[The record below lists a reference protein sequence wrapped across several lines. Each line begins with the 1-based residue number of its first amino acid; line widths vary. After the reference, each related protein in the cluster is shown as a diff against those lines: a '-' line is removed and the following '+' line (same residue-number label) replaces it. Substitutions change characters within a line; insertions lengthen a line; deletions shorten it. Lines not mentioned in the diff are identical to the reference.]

1 MTMDEQLA
9 PARAPEAALTP
20 GSQLADLQQRLTRS
34 EEALALLKAQ
44 RAEDLARL
52 AEISRTRDLLES
64 RAAAQME
71 IVSRT
76 QAKGRETEKL
86 IEALEQ
92 RAGSGRFGPVD
103 GESDD
108 FVRPLAGFGG
118 KSWKGR
124 QSEAQWFERTIE
136 LARSTHKAG
145 DLVAAQILFDA
156 ALLLNQSPSLWTELA
171 HVLREQELFTGAER
185 AYDRALASDPD
196 NAENLFLAGFCAE
209 KAGRKEAAARRYD
222 AALSKDPSLVDRYDH
237 LKDFNARLFD

>member
-1 MTMDEQLA
+1 MMMDEQLA
-9 PARAPEAALTP
+9 PARAPEAALSP
-20 GSQLADLQQRLTRS
+20 DRQIFDLQQRLMRS
-34 EEALALLKAQ
+34 EEALTLVKAQ
-44 RAEDLARL
+44 RASDIARL
-52 AEISRTRDLLES
+52 AEVSRTRDLLEG

-71 IVSRT
+71 IVSKT

-92 RAGSGRFGPVD
+92 RAGSGRFGPAD
-103 GESDD
+103 GETDD
-108 FVRPLAGFGG
+108 FVRPLSGFGG
-118 KSWKGR
+118 KSWVSRK
-124 QSEAQWFERTIE
+124 SEAQWFGRTIK
-136 LARSTHKAG
+136 LARASHKAG

-185 AYDRALASDPD
+185 AYDRALANDPD
-196 NAENLFLAGFCAE
+196 NAEILFLAGFCAE